1 MKHAPEWGNGRTVVD
16 KKPAFLSR
24 GRRLEAHGGS
34 GTTVGGD
41 HPMDRYCLK
50 IVSLQKKDGRRNKLF
65 WEEAK
70 SVSLYTSAA
79 RNIPGCAACPLPACY
94 WIHEKDPLYEKYPRT
109 RMSEEH
115 PRALTDHLSLFNV
128 APEQLKSMGVDDPA
142 AYWFVPPP
150 LLKQIYDARAD
161 GRPARLLLTYPVFR
175 GANSLRDETVSDPRE
190 IRRMVYHILSA
201 ILVLYRNGLAHGDI
215 KPANIMRTRPF
226 VRETAVSYFLTD
238 LGSIHSGDQP
248 SDTYTEAFF
257 DEWVWKRWEKEP
269 DRGEQ
274 NRKFIGEGGFEPDTE
289 LPEDKLNSLL
299 RRTLMDGYALAV
311 TVWTMAWGREPT
323 SSLFDSELVDD
334 KWHDSTITGIFNT
347 LYDVRN
353 LTIAGMQKIADGLK
367 DGFSRRFD
375 KSVCIATYGRG
386 SEVEFDV
393 EWVEKKDCGDEVEY
407 GKLAE
412 QLNFSGKFN
421 PMLRLFRKGRPADFP
436 QGAVMQ
442 PIIETYSSGGR
453 FINDIY
459 YAPDDAESGCRPVDF
474 SHYQPCTLDW
484 LIEKNELKEED
495 VRELAALGRRIDEYR
510 TEQMRSTEPKDAFL
524 PLPYPQDIVKVDGS
538 WMIQPFFLGP
548 FQPVENISFEE
559 YFKML
564 CGRKDNR
571 LTTQNWADLLN
582 YDRGVG
588 ILFELMPEDTVPSFA
603 RQICITAR
611 QDPETAEN
619 RAQRRKIESRRQ
631 LKKDLRKTAKFGQY
645 FQ

>member
-50 IVSLQKKDGRRNKLF
+50 IVSLQKKDGSFNNLF

-115 PRALTDHLSLFNV
+115 PRALTDHLSLFDV

-161 GRPARLLLTYPVFR
+161 GRPALLLLTYPVFR
-175 GANSLRDETVSDPRE
+175 GANSLRDEPVSDPRE
-190 IRRMVYHILSA
+190 ICRMVYHILSA

-215 KPANIMRTRPF
+215 KPANIMRARPF
-226 VRETAVSYFLTD
+226 VREKAVSYFLTD
-238 LGSIHSGDQP
+238 MGSIHSGDQP
-248 SDTYTEAFF
+248 SDTYTKVFF
-257 DEWVWKRWEKEP
+257 DEKTYEEWGREP

-274 NRKFIGEGGFEPDTE
+274 NRKFIGEGGFGPDTE
-289 LPEDKLNSLL
+289 LSENELNSLL

-311 TVWTMAWGREPT
+311 TIWSMARGRNPEN
-323 SSLFDSELVDD
+323 SLLNRDLVND
-334 KWHDSTITGIFNT
+334 KWHCDEITGIFNT
-347 LYDVRN
+347 LYDVGK

-367 DGFSRRFD
+367 DEFPHRFGR
-375 KSVCIATYGRG
+375 SVCIKTYGRG

-393 EWVEKKDCGDEVEY
+393 EPKKDCGDEVEY

-421 PMLRLFRKGRPADFP
+421 PMLRLYRERRTADFP
-436 QGAVMQ
+436 PDAVMQ
-442 PIIETYSSGGR
+442 PIIETCSDEGR

-510 TEQMRSTEPKDAFL
+510 TEQMRSSKPRDAFL
-524 PLPYPQDIVKVDGS
+524 PLPYPEDIVKVDGS
-538 WMIQPFFLGP
+538 WMIRPFFLRSCRLR
-548 FQPVENISFEE
+548 ENISLEE

-564 CGRKDNR
+564 CRKDNK
-571 LTTQNWADLLN
+571 LTAQNWADLLKF
-582 YDRGVG
+582 DLKAG
-588 ILFELMPEDTVPSFA
+588 ILFELMPEDKVSSFA
-603 RQICITAR
+603 DQINAVAR
-611 QDPETAEN
+611 QDTGTAEN
-619 RAQRRKIESRRQ
+619 EAEILKISFCRQ
-631 LKKDLRKTAKFGQY
+631 LKKDLRKPAKFRKY
-645 FQ
+645 FR